1 MKKNMLIEDL
11 FVKAARRAQNLEMGA
26 LEKELQLSGP
36 HIFSESFR
44 LKMEKL
50 LKFSHKP
57 YFSFVNTVGK
67 RIAIIAIL
75 IAVSFSVIMVKVE
88 AVRDPVIH
96 FIVEIYEKFSS
107 IIFPDSESEEG
118 YPDRIEKSYEPGYIP
133 EGYALA
139 ESTAMT
145 AVAQLIFS
153 NQAGEEIVF
162 MQYAIRSS
170 SLSVDTEGVDIHKI
184 LIGDKQALFYS
195 NKGVNNLI
203 WTDGEYGYKI
213 TGSIQQDETIKM
225 MESIRIKK

>member
-1 MKKNMLIEDL
+1 MLIEDL

-50 LKFSHKP
+50 LKFSRKP

-162 MQYAIRSS
+162 MQ
-170 SLSVDTEGVDIHKI
+170 
-184 LIGDKQALFYS
+184 
-195 NKGVNNLI
+195 
-203 WTDGEYGYKI
+203 
-213 TGSIQQDETIKM
+213 
-225 MESIRIKK
+225 